1 MCRACRFYKC
11 MKFGMKAESVQINR
25 EETLTASP
33 ATSATPPISSSMN
46 SASPATLSS
55 PSSSIPAVP
64 TPSSDDVEVELFSR
78 INNIFENAHR
88 HPKTSCDTSII
99 EQFRIGLNQLRIN
112 RQTRHTIKIQEL
124 APYHGTK
131 EFKSIWK
138 DSWEKIGQMAV
149 VEVDMVAEMISHV
162 RPFVSLPV
170 DQRWIIFKKFW
181 LSFVRLERGYET
193 YRVLGDDV
201 SDTRTVLY
209 NGQCVSL
216 VAELMKEVDNLET
229 DPDLK
234 TVVT

>member
-1 MCRACRFYKC
+1 
-11 MKFGMKAESVQINR
+11 MKLGMKAESVQLNK
-25 EETLTASP
+25 ETSTDSP
-33 ATSATPPISSSMN
+33 ATSLTPPINSSIN
-46 SASPATLSS
+46 STSPAALSS

-64 TPSSDDVEVELFSR
+64 TPSSDDVEIELFNR

-88 HPKTSCDTSII
+88 HPRTSCDISII
-99 EQFRIGLNQLRIN
+99 DQFRIGMNQLRIN
-112 RQTRHTIKIQEL
+112 RQTRHTIQIQEL

-131 EFKSIWK
+131 EFKAMWK
-138 DSWEKIGQMAV
+138 DNWEKIGQMAV

-162 RPFVSLPV
+162 RPFVDLPV

-181 LSFVRLERGYET
+181 LSFARLERGYET

-209 NGQCVSL
+209 NGQCVSM
-216 VAELMKEVDNLET
+216 VAELMKELDNLEK

-234 TVVT
+234 TVAT